1 MTMSTRRGFV
11 ALLAAFA
18 ATSLFEK
25 AAAQAPTACSDPST
39 IPLSQR
45 NRRKALGYT
54 SPSTDP
60 QKHCSLCAFFTS
72 ASGSCGTCQM
82 LSGGAVEATAVCT
95 SFAKKG

>member
-11 ALLAAFA
+11 ALMSAFV
-18 ATSLFEK
+18 ATSLFDR
-25 AAAQAPTACSDPST
+25 AAAQAPAACSDPAT

-45 NRRKALGYT
+45 NRRRALGYA

-60 QKHCSLCAFFTS
+60 QKHCGICAFFTP

-82 LSGGAVEATAVCT
+82 LSGGAVETTAVCT